1 MAYCDILWQFVARVL
16 QHQWD
21 RCPAPSRCFAPTFSV
36 YPRKRC
42 RTPSEEV
49 SRGCSWCYTY
59 WLLLC
64 HFKGDR
70 NVQRNVIFN
79 LPSLKLLAWTRF
91 NLPLKSTWTRLELD
105 MHTAIITAP
114 IICLES
120 IDKNEPPRQSK
131 RKRELTN
138 ARKGYERLTE
148 RIWKMKESTLL
159 FQILSDSFRFFQI
172 LSDSFRFFQILS
184 DSFRFFQILS
194 DSFRFFQILS
204 DSFRFFQILS
214 DSFRFFQI
222 LSDSFRFFQV
232 LSDSFRFFQVLS
244 GSFRF
249 FQVLSGSFRFF
260 QVLSDSFR
268 CIQYDQYAG
277 WVDWVD
283 WGVVGTAELYL
294 CSSLWILPSARFATP
309 RIHSQPRCK
318 AMKIID

>member
-1 MAYCDILWQFVARVL
+1 MWQLRILPWGWVWKAIPY
-16 QHQWD
+16 WD
-21 RCPAPSRCFAPTFSV
+21 RCLAPSRCFAPTFSV

-91 NLPLKSTWTRLELD
+91 NQPLKSTWTRLELD

-138 ARKGYERLTE
+138 ARKGYERLME

-159 FQILSDSFRFFQI
+159 FQILSDSFR
-172 LSDSFRFFQILS
+172 
-184 DSFRFFQILS
+184 
-194 DSFRFFQILS
+194 
-204 DSFRFFQILS
+204 
-214 DSFRFFQI
+214 
-222 LSDSFRFFQV
+222 
-232 LSDSFRFFQVLS
+232 
-244 GSFRF
+244 
-249 FQVLSGSFRFF
+249 
-260 QVLSDSFR
+260 
-268 CIQYDQYAG
+268 CIQYDQYKINMLG
-277 WVDWVD
+277 QSRLSRLRCCWH
-283 WGVVGTAELYL
+283 GRTL
-294 CSSLWILPSARFATP
+294 SLQLALDTSFGEVCNAADPQSAPLQSHENHRLNWLNT
-309 RIHSQPRCK
+309 IKS
-318 AMKIID
+318 